1 MRSAGDRAAEASKP
15 PTRPP
20 MNTIFVQELRV
31 ETRIGVYAWE
41 QHLTQ
46 PLLIDLEL
54 ALPSARAFTT
64 DDFADALDYAAVVKR
79 IQAFAADHPHKLL
92 ERFAEALAD
101 LLRAEFGSPW
111 VRVRVAKVA
120 PVAGVKRLG
129 VVIERG
135 ERK

>member
-1 MRSAGDRAAEASKP
+1 
-15 PTRPP
+15 

-41 QHLTQ
+41 QHLSQ

-54 ALPSARAFTT
+54 AIPSAKVFASG
-64 DDFADALDYAAVVKR
+64 DFADALDYANVVKR
-79 IQAFAADHPHKLL
+79 VQAFAADHPHKLL

-101 LLRAEFGSPW
+101 MLRVEFGSPW
-111 VRVRVAKVA
+111 VKVGVAKLA
-120 PVAGVKRLG
+120 PVPGVRRLG

-135 ERK
+135 ERP

>member
-1 MRSAGDRAAEASKP
+1 
-15 PTRPP
+15 

-41 QHLTQ
+41 QHFTQ
-46 PLLIDLEL
+46 PLMIDLEL
-54 ALPSARAFTT
+54 ALPSAKAFAS
-64 DDFADALDYAAVVKR
+64 DDLADALDYAAVVKR

-101 LLRAEFGSPW
+101 LVRVEFGSPW
-111 VRVRVAKVA
+111 VRVRVAKLA

-135 ERK
+135 ER

>member
-1 MRSAGDRAAEASKP
+1 
-15 PTRPP
+15 

-101 LLRAEFGSPW
+101 LLRAEFRSPS

-120 PVAGVKRLG
+120 PVAGVKPLG

-135 ERK
+135 ERR